1 MFYISLI
8 YNFFF
13 ILVNATCINDSYIK
27 LLVSLLNLIKPYS
40 SKPITNTIFRPSPL
54 EVCIETILVQ
64 LSDSDK
70 LIDVPSSD
78 LWNIAYLLN
87 LSSLFF

>member
-27 LLVSLLNLIKPYS
+27 LSVSLLNLIKPYS
-40 SKPITNTIFRPSPL
+40 SKPITNTIFLPSPL
-54 EVCIETILVQ
+54 DVCIETILVQ

-78 LWNIAYLLN
+78 L
-87 LSSLFF
+87 